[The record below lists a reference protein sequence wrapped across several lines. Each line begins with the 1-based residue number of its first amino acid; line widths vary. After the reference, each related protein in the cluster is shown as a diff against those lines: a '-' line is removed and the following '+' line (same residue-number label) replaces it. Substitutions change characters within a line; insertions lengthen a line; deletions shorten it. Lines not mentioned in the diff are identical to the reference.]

1 MKRSLLLAWVC
12 LAVCCVQAQPGGPF
26 RLDVHLQGQDTA
38 RLDLGYYNGQGQWTH
53 DTEYV
58 RDGHAVFTGTVEC
71 PTAANLV
78 GRMTTRDANDPHI
91 LTDIY
96 IGPGTMSL
104 TLEADNYRHY
114 KLEGSSS
121 QQELEAYFASMKSM
135 DDRQLAAIKAN
146 QITAAD
152 SIGDVIRE
160 DDIRYAW
167 IHPDSYIAPQLIFSY
182 IGNRDIPL
190 DSAENLFHHFSAGVR
205 KTRFAKLIAVQLARQ
220 EKVQAGLTAHD
231 FTFRDMQ
238 GRPVTL
244 SDFRGKDV
252 VLLDFWASWCVPC
265 RAFTPH
271 LMSLQEKYRNR
282 GLVVLTVSIDNDA
295 GLWRKAVKDDH
306 MERLCDVHAG
316 DAADS
321 VQSWYAIQG
330 IPADILIDKQ
340 GLIAGRYMAGVEG
353 QGQEALDKAVA
364 ELLR

>member
-1 MKRSLLLAWVC
+1 M
-12 LAVCCVQAQPGGPF
+12 CCAHAQPGGPF
-26 RLDVHLQGQDTA
+26 RLDVHLRGQDTA
-38 RLDLGYYNGQGQWTH
+38 RLDLSYYNGQGHWTH

-78 GRMTTRDANDPHI
+78 GRMTTHDDKDPHI
-91 LTDIY
+91 LSDIY

-114 KLEGSSS
+114 KLEGSGS
-121 QQELEAYFASMKSM
+121 QQESEAFFASMKPLS
-135 DDRQLAAIKAN
+135 DRQLAAMKAN
-146 QITAAD
+146 QMTVFD
-152 SIGDVIRE
+152 SIGDIIRA
-160 DDIRYAW
+160 DDIQYAW
-167 IHPDSYIAPQLIFSY
+167 THPGSYVAPMLIF
-182 IGNRDIPL
+182 IAIANRDIPL
-190 DSAENLFHHFSAGVR
+190 DSAENLFHHFSADVQ
-205 KTRFAKLIAVQLARQ
+205 KTCFAKLIAVQLARQ

-238 GRPVTL
+238 GRPVSL

-252 VLLDFWASWCVPC
+252 VLIDFWASWCVPC

-271 LMSLQEKYRNR
+271 LKSLQDRYKNR
-282 GLVVLTVSIDNDA
+282 GFVVLTVSIDNDA

-321 VQSWYAIQG
+321 VQTWYAVQG
-330 IPADILIDKQ
+330 IPADILVDKQ